1 MKPLNGFNL
10 TPCRLMRRGQ
20 TGAYRRAIKQNRA
33 STTIAC
39 IAPDLDVSL
48 PKAFTQQV

>member
-1 MKPLNGFNL
+1 MKPLNGFHL

-20 TGAYRRAIKQNRA
+20 TGAYGRAIKQNRA
-33 STTIAC
+33 GTTIAC

-48 PKAFTQQV
+48 PKGLPQQI